1 MLNPIGLTHG
11 HYECRVLDE
20 TLPIFTDL
28 LAMQVVERGEGQ
40 AVVQHPNTS
49 WRLVVHEGGPDAP
62 DKPHN
67 NHYGVRVARS
77 AEVDAAHEYLE
88 ANKARYGLKRVSRP
102 SAQHFAK
109 SIYFSEPG
117 GNTLEIEYYD
127 PQAAAEGRSIAAPHW
142 QRELAE
148 SDFPGRGYV
157 PQALTHGTLECD
169 DKDASAA
176 FYRDVLGLQIAG
188 GGRISVYVKHP
199 STPWYLVV
207 LPMPKRKKPLRPVNR
222 FTLTLASADDVEK
235 AHRELASKAA
245 ELQPILAPS
254 GAVVSSLGIY
264 GNPLENRPE
273 DLVTIKAWEI
283 CIDHAHLFGTDLVC
297 GFAGRLK
304 GKHEGTGIVRPSF
317 WERG

>member
-142 QRELAE
+142 RRELAE

-222 FTLTLASADDVEK
+222 FTLTMRSADDVER
-235 AHRELASKAA
+235 AHHELGSKAT
-245 ELQPILAPS
+245 ELQAI
-254 GAVVSSLGIY
+254 
-264 GNPLENRPE
+264 
-273 DLVTIKAWEI
+273 
-283 CIDHAHLFGTDLVC
+283 
-297 GFAGRLK
+297 
-304 GKHEGTGIVRPSF
+304 
-317 WERG
+317 ERGESCTSFLFADLDRNWWEVRA

>member
-11 HYECRVLDE
+11 HYECRALDE

-28 LAMQVVERGEGQ
+28 LAMQVLERGKGQ
-40 AVVQHPNTS
+40 AVVRHPNTS

-67 NHYGVRVARS
+67 NHYGVRVARP

-102 SAQHFAK
+102 SAQHFAR

-127 PQAAAEGRSIAAPHW
+127 PQAAAEGRGIAAPHW

-157 PQALTHGTLECD
+157 PQALTHGTLECH

-188 GGRISVYVKHP
+188 GGRISVYIKHP
-199 STPWYLVV
+199 ATPWYLVV

-235 AHRELASKAA
+235 AHNELRSRAT
-245 ELQPILAPS
+245 ELQPIERSDGCTSFLFS
-254 GAVVSSLGIY
+254 
-264 GNPLENRPE
+264 
-273 DLVTIKAWEI
+273 DLDRNWWE
-283 CIDHAHLFGTDLVC
+283 
-297 GFAGRLK
+297 
-304 GKHEGTGIVRPSF
+304 VRA
-317 WERG
+317 

>member
-11 HYECRVLDE
+11 HYECRALDE

-28 LAMQVVERGEGQ
+28 LAMQVLERGKGH
-40 AVVQHPNTS
+40 AVVRHPNTS

-67 NHYGVRVARS
+67 NHYGVRVARP

-102 SAQHFAK
+102 TAQHFAR

-127 PQAAAEGRSIAAPHW
+127 PQAAAEGRSIA
-142 QRELAE
+142 
-148 SDFPGRGYV
+148 
-157 PQALTHGTLECD
+157 
-169 DKDASAA
+169 
-176 FYRDVLGLQIAG
+176 
-188 GGRISVYVKHP
+188 
-199 STPWYLVV
+199 TPWYLVV

-245 ELQPILAPS
+245 ELQPIERSEECTSFVFA
-254 GAVVSSLGIY
+254 
-264 GNPLENRPE
+264 
-273 DLVTIKAWEI
+273 DLDRNWWE
-283 CIDHAHLFGTDLVC
+283 
-297 GFAGRLK
+297 
-304 GKHEGTGIVRPSF
+304 VRA
-317 WERG
+317 